1 MKNKNSNSL
10 TGWCLIRLKNNN
22 LRPTTSAA
30 LVLPIL
36 AFARSGQ
43 ALLLSGEE
51 INEAQLIY
59 EFQIRIEARTFSAS
73 QAEGTAFT
81 AVRRLFFISISFTF
95 KTKMKLHNRK
105 KLKNIRKHLRNHS
118 TAAEATLWKMLK
130 NKQIGGYKFRRQH
143 SIDMYIVDFFCY
155 ELMLAIE
162 LDGEVHA
169 DLNSIAWDTER
180 DEKLAKL
187 GITVLRYENRW
198 VYEYPEIIKSDI
210 LKHAR
215 KMFEDI

>member
-1 MKNKNSNSL
+1 
-10 TGWCLIRLKNNN
+10 
-22 LRPTTSAA
+22 
-30 LVLPIL
+30 
-36 AFARSGQ
+36 
-43 ALLLSGEE
+43 
-51 INEAQLIY
+51 
-59 EFQIRIEARTFSAS
+59 
-73 QAEGTAFT
+73 
-81 AVRRLFFISISFTF
+81 
-95 KTKMKLHNRK
+95 MKLHNRK

-155 ELMLAIE
+155 DLMLAIE

-180 DEKLAKL
+180 DEKLPKL